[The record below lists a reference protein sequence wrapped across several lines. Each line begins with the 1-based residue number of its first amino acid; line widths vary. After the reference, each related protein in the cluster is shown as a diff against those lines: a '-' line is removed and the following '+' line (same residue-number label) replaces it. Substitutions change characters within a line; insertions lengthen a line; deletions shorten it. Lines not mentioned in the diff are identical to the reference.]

1 MVFLVHARF
10 PYKSHFSLDA
20 VWFFLSDEKIK
31 FVSFEHFKAAKM
43 IYSIM
48 MLNDN
53 LFNPVITYGVGFT
66 Q

>member
-1 MVFLVHARF
+1 M
-10 PYKSHFSLDA
+10 LDFHIKA
-20 VWFFLSDEKIK
+20 ISVWMLFGFFLSDEKIK

-53 LFNPVITYGVGFT
+53 LFNSVITYWIGFA

>member
-1 MVFLVHARF
+1 MLDFHIKAISVSIWMLFGFL
-10 PYKSHFSLDA
+10 
-20 VWFFLSDEKIK
+20 
-31 FVSFEHFKAAKM
+31 KM